1 MNDLPL
7 FLKRYVQSLAGCAY
21 FFAGGALL
29 KKHRPL
35 LYTLSKH
42 FGFEKETENPNAKS
56 PPSVPKIAASNII
69 RDDKIGRA
77 SCRERV

>member
-35 LYTLSKH
+35 LYALSRH
-42 FGFEKETENPNAKS
+42 FGFEAEVLAEGVEQA
-56 PPSVPKIAASNII
+56 SVFPEQDAAGEEIGAAGQALEIAPQ
-69 RDDKIGRA
+69 
-77 SCRERV
+77 E